1 MLLEE
6 VLRNYV
12 LNSESI
18 SRVARE
24 SGVPQPTLQE
34 FAVGKADGSYAD
46 LRLTSA
52 QKLLEYFGIDESI
65 SDPGSD
71 LKRSRKMLLA
81 DELKVSECSDS
92 PEKFKERL
100 IEGVIGFFPGQTI
113 DGLVCNPLQSLEYC
127 NKIRAGVGTE
137 SLADV
142 VILKA
147 LMNIRKRKDC
157 PTGLKPLRTRRILK
171 NELAACGCLVTP
183 EAFKQLVVDG
193 LADMYKNRTID
204 ELVCH
209 PREARMLCN
218 YIRGRAECESMPDPL
233 ILSTLMNVRKAG

>member
-34 FAVGKADGSYAD
+34 FAVGKADGSYTD
-46 LRLTSA
+46 LRLSSA

-65 SDPGSD
+65 SHPGSIQ
-71 LKRSRKMLLA
+71 KRSRSMLLA
-81 DELKVSECSDS
+81 EELKASECSDS

-100 IEGVIGFFPGQTI
+100 IEGIMGFFPGQTI
-113 DGLVCNPLQSLEYC
+113 DGLVCNPLQALEYC

-137 SLADV
+137 T
-142 VILKA
+142 
-147 LMNIRKRKDC
+147 KDRARV
-157 PTGLKPLRTRRILK
+157 TAATRAQPPVGG
-171 NELAACGCLVTP
+171 N
-183 EAFKQLVVDG
+183 
-193 LADMYKNRTID
+193 
-204 ELVCH
+204 
-209 PREARMLCN
+209 
-218 YIRGRAECESMPDPL
+218 
-233 ILSTLMNVRKAG
+233 